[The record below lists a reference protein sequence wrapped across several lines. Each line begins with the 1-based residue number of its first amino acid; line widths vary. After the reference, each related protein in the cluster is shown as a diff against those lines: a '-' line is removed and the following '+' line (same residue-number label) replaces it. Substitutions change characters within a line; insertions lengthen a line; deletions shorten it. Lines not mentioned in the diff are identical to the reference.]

1 MINHGQKVHK
11 IQMNIVDCNEFKE
24 DHFFN
29 YLLGNNIHE
38 ELVADLK
45 GYENEKSLN
54 RFLVH
59 DDATDHVSIPR
70 SMRFN

>member
-1 MINHGQKVHK
+1 MTSFDDNDANSWTESSQDCIYCLGHN

-29 YLLGNNIHE
+29 YLLGNTIHE

-45 GYENEKSLN
+45 
-54 RFLVH
+54 LVK
-59 DDATDHVSIPR
+59 
-70 SMRFN
+70 MRRTLTGS